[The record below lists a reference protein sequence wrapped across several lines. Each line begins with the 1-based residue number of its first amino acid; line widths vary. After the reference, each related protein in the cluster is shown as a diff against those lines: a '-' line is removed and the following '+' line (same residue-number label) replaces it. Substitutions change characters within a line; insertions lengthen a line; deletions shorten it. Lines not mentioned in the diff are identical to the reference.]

1 MHIRISSKAFT
12 LIETLIAVFIL
23 MTAVVGPMSI
33 AAKGLQSALIAK
45 DQTTAV
51 YLAQDGIEFA
61 RYLRDTACLT
71 NAPSGNCNGPTAF
84 NPFTLGGV
92 CTKAAG
98 CRVDTITK
106 TVTDCSSDTGGVC
119 AALNYDTSNKWF
131 TYNPT
136 SATIVPTVFTRTL
149 TASLAPG
156 KSDELIVRVV
166 VTWDD
171 LGSVVHTV
179 SEQENIYAWQ

>member
-1 MHIRISSKAFT
+1 MHISSKAFT

-71 NAPSGNCNGPTAF
+71 NAPSGNCDGPTAF

-98 CRVDTITK
+98 CRVDTIAK
-106 TVTDCSSDTGGVC
+106 TVTDCSSDPGSIC
-119 AALNYDTSNKWF
+119 IALNYDTTNKWF
-131 TYNPT
+131 TYT
-136 SATIVPTVFTRTL
+136 SASAVIVPTVFTRTL
-149 TASLAPG
+149 TTSLSPG
-156 KSDELIVRVV
+156 RSDELVVRIT

-171 LGSVVHTV
+171 MGGVVHTV
-179 SEQENIYAWQ
+179 SEQENMYAWQ